1 MKKITAL
8 LLLALLI
15 SVSASSAIIKGIV
28 VDSSDQP
35 LQGVTTQLIEYP
47 DSVRKGY
54 MITTAEGGFSF
65 KNVNPG
71 NYTVNLTMVGMDAIR
86 KIVEVRDTTT
96 VVDLGKFEMTEE
108 ATLLDDAVVTAIKA
122 SVVAKQDTIEFNA
135 GSFKT
140 QANSNVEDLLK
151 KLPGV
156 EVSSDG
162 TITSGGK
169 TVSKILV
176 DGKEFFGDDTKMATK
191 NLPSDL
197 VDKVQVVDRKSDLA
211 RITGVDDGEEETV
224 INLTVKKDMD

>member
-1 MKKITAL
+1 MRK
-8 LLLALLI
+8 LLLAFAVLV
-15 SVSASSAIIKGIV
+15 VSASVSLAAVVKGKV
-28 VDSSDQP
+28 VDSDSQP
-35 LQGVTTQLIEYP
+35 LVGVTTQIIEYP

-54 MITTAEGGFSF
+54 MITSAKGDFSF
-65 KNVNPG
+65 NGIKPG
-71 NYTVNLTMVGMDAIR
+71 NYVVNFSMVGMDAVR
-86 KIVEVRDTTT
+86 KIVEVQDTTT
-96 VVDLGKFEMTEE
+96 VLNIGPVVMTE
-108 ATLLDDAVVTAIKA
+108 TSVTLDDAVVTAVKA

-140 QANSNVEDLLK
+140 QANASVEDLLK

-156 EVSSDG
+156 EVDSEG
-162 TITSGGK
+162 KITSGGK
-169 TVSKILV
+169 TVTKILV

-224 INLTVKKDMD
+224 